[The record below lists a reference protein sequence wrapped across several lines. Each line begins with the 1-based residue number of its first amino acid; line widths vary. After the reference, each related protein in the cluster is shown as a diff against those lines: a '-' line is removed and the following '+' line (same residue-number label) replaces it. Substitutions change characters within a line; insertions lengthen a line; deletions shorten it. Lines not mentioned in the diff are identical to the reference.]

1 MALYLHSSHLKFGF
15 IAKSWL
21 PVCFSFYRV
30 FFVVIWHN
38 AGYDYLRRQMRAHTA
53 LGQCTEHECY
63 GIGIT
68 ILQTNAKL
76 VHNGCTI
83 LHVFLQCSRKAPET
97 QNSQRYRFPFVMLV
111 SHVLPNS
118 EHFPH
123 WWQLLCSCS
132 CSLPPLQVS
141 GGQTVSRQQAG
152 GFYLDP
158 DSRWLR
164 SVLDTSSQFPF
175 PVGSHVRMWAL
186 REFRGCDV
194 SKWLLWLVF
203 TNI

>member
-76 VHNGCTI
+76 VHNGCTT
-83 LHVFLQCSRKAPET
+83 LHVFFQCSRKAPET

-111 SHVLPNS
+111 SHVLSPA
-118 EHFPH
+118 P
-123 WWQLLCSCS
+123 
-132 CSLPPLQVS
+132 
-141 GGQTVSRQQAG
+141 
-152 GFYLDP
+152 
-158 DSRWLR
+158 
-164 SVLDTSSQFPF
+164 
-175 PVGSHVRMWAL
+175 
-186 REFRGCDV
+186 EFRETSQIREISGNSTENSTDFLCYFQNCWKTPPKAYNCYQKV
-194 SKWLLWLVF
+194 
-203 TNI
+203 

>member
-76 VHNGCTI
+76 VHNGCTT
-83 LHVFLQCSRKAPET
+83 LHVFFQCSRKAPET
-97 QNSQRYRFPFVMLV
+97 QNSQRYRFPFVMFV

-123 WWQLLCSCS
+123 WWQLCVPAPAPCLLFRCLVDRPYPDNKQEDSTWI
-132 CSLPPLQVS
+132 LTQDDS
-141 GGQTVSRQQAG
+141 GQYWTHHHN
-152 GFYLDP
+152 FHFL
-158 DSRWLR
+158 W
-164 SVLDTSSQFPF
+164 VLMFACGHSGNFEVVMFPN
-175 PVGSHVRMWAL
+175 
-186 REFRGCDV
+186 GCCD
-194 SKWLLWLVF
+194 
-203 TNI
+203 